1 MGMKWVP
8 RSGAAIVLALSL
20 LLLGFAAEVS
30 NGGITSSFL
39 RKYDLSKDMTL
50 DSDVFKAPPG
60 YNAPQQV
67 HITQGDME
75 GKGVIVSWITP
86 DEPGSNIVL
95 YWAEGNA
102 KQKSQSEGTVLQ
114 YKYTN
119 YTSGYIHHC
128 TIKGLEFE
136 TKYYYEVGIG
146 SKSKRQF
153 WFTTPPKPGP
163 DVPYTFGLIGD
174 LGQTYDSN
182 TTVDHYMSNSM
193 NPQTLLFVGDL
204 SYADAYP
211 LGDNSRWDTWG
222 RFTEKLVAYKPA
234 IWSAG
239 NHDIQVLPEN
249 GENEPFQPYI
259 KRYPTPYKESG
270 SSSPLWYSVKRASA
284 YIIVLSSYSASGKYT
299 PQYKW
304 LENEFTKV
312 NRTETPWLVVVMHVT
327 FYTGY
332 DVHFMEGETMR
343 VVYEKWF
350 VENKVDVVFAGHVH
364 AYERSERVSNIKYKV
379 TNGICN
385 PIKDESAPVYIT
397 IGDGGNLE
405 GLATGIIDPLPEYS
419 AFIEPSFG
427 HAIFDIKNRTHAYF
441 GWHRNQDGYAVEAD
455 TMWLHNRYWK
465 S

>member
-1 MGMKWVP
+1 HNSKSGKSYIYKPYLLTSIVKHIRVRLFWLLFLRREMGMKWVP
-8 RSGAAIVLALSL
+8 RGAAAIVLALAL

-95 YWAEGNA
+95 YWAEGKA
-102 KQKSQSEGTVLQ
+102 KQKSRAEGTVLQ

-128 TIKGLEFE
+128 TIKGLE
-136 TKYYYEVGIG
+136 
-146 SKSKRQF
+146 
-153 WFTTPPKPGP
+153 
-163 DVPYTFGLIGD
+163 
-174 LGQTYDSN
+174 
-182 TTVDHYMSNSM
+182 TVDHYMSNSM

-211 LGDNSRWDTWG
+211 LGDNTRWDTWG

-249 GENEPFQPYI
+249 VN
-259 KRYPTPYKESG
+259 TANTA
-270 SSSPLWYSVKRASA
+270 SSTLFVSLVFA
-284 YIIVLSSYSASGKYT
+284 GKYT

-427 HAIFDIKNRTHAYF
+427 HAIFDVKNRTHAYF

-465 S
+465 QS